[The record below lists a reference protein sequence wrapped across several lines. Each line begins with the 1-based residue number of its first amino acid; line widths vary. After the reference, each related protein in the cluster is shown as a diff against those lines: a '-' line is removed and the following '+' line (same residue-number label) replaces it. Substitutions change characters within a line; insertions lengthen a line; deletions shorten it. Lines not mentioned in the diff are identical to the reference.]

1 MDQDKIINIQG
12 RTILDFTG
20 IIIAAG
26 DPQALTDW
34 RARLLQC
41 AAQIELAIK
50 RAKRQPQDEHPNDAT
65 QDHA

>member
-12 RTILDFTG
+12 RTIMDFTG

-26 DPQALTDW
+26 DQQALTDW

-41 AAQIELAIK
+41 AAQIERAIK
-50 RAKRQPQDEHPNDAT
+50 AKEQPNKTDDA
-65 QDHA
+65 QHSA

>member
-1 MDQDKIINIQG
+1 MDQDKLINIQG
-12 RTILDFTG
+12 RTIVDFTS

-26 DPQALTDW
+26 DPQALVDW

-50 RAKRQPQDEHPNDAT
+50 KAKEQQPKSDDA
-65 QDHA
+65 QQLA

>member
-1 MDQDKIINIQG
+1 MDQNKIINIQG
-12 RTILDFTG
+12 RTIIDFTG

-41 AAQIELAIK
+41 AAQIELAINK
-50 RAKRQPQDEHPNDAT
+50 AKGQPRDEHPADAT
-65 QDHA
+65 QNSA